1 MKLLLKWTKKVNH
14 AGGKLVI
21 WKNKHIFIQD
31 MAITCFVP
39 ILSIVINI
47 DIFKCHFAV
56 AISMYTF
63 AKYLENLIFNLKF
76 FIVQIF

>member
-47 DIFKCHFAV
+47 DTFK
-56 AISMYTF
+56 
-63 AKYLENLIFNLKF
+63 
-76 FIVQIF
+76 